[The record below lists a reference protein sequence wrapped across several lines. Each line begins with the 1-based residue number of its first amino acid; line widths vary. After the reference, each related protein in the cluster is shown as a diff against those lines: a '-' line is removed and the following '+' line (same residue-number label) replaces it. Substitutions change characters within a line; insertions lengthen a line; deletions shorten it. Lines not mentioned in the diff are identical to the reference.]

1 MTYVYVLL
9 VFRKTEY
16 TNQLNHSRQVL
27 ADLQSMSQ
35 SSQQYLP
42 GPPCIKGK
50 SVHFFQIEPQFVPT
64 VVPVVQPEITR
75 AYSVPTYNQAYL
87 SPSIQ
92 SPPHS
97 PMIQTLPH
105 SPVIQPMQQP
115 RVQYTPQSPLIQSP
129 QQPMVQSPAYSP
141 RVQYSSQP
149 KLQPKL
155 QPKPLQQQKKKEDFI
170 DRPLTLEEKDILIKS
185 SVFNGMECLVW
196 LDSDAKAFTREHF
209 VDPFDYRL
217 SRDQLNKGSHFEDP
231 TRLYSSPDVIKW
243 PLNPFNIKQVII
255 SSFFLIIRCVLLI
268 VRLSLPLSLVPIMKF
283 VLRNHSLLG
292 LSILK

>member
-1 MTYVYVLL
+1 
-9 VFRKTEY
+9 
-16 TNQLNHSRQVL
+16 
-27 ADLQSMSQ
+27 MSQ

-42 GPPCIKGK
+42 GPPCIEGK
-50 SVHFFQIEPQFVPT
+50 SVLFFQIEPQFVPT
-64 VVPVVQPEITR
+64 VIPVVQPEITR
-75 AYSVPTYNQAYL
+75 AYSVSSYNQAYL

-115 RVQYTPQSPLIQSP
+115 RVQYPAHSPVIQSPPQPMMQSPLH
-129 QQPMVQSPAYSP
+129 SP

-149 KLQPKL
+149 KLQP
-155 QPKPLQQQKKKEDFI
+155 QPQQQQKKKEDFI
-170 DRPLTLEEKDILIKS
+170 DRPLTLEEKDILMKS

-255 SSFFLIIRCVLLI
+255 ISFILIIRCVLLI
-268 VRLSLPLSLVPIMKF
+268 VRSSLPLSLVLIMRF
-283 VLRNHSLLG
+283 VSRNHLLLV
-292 LSILK
+292 LSILKSMEGLYSIHMESTM